1 VAGSKTIGYAVVGL
15 GSIAEVAVLP
25 AFRNAK
31 KSKLVALVSHD
42 KARAQQLGKKFGV
55 KRCYSYENFDECLSQ
70 HGVDAVFVASVNSAH
85 AEQTI
90 RAAAAGKHV
99 LCEKPMATSV
109 EDCRRMVE
117 ACRANRVRLMIAYRK
132 YFEPGSVALKKL
144 VTTGKLGR
152 LRHIFSSYTEIVDPG
167 KAKTWQL
174 NRKLAGGG
182 SLMDIGIYCVNAM
195 RWVAGSD
202 PIDATAHRW
211 TDAPER
217 FREVEDSIAFRLTH
231 PDGLV
236 CQGTS
241 SYSSMAASF
250 LQVHGDQGW
259 AALNPAFAF
268 EEERRLF
275 GKIRGRWFERT
286 LKAIDEFALE
296 LNAFTESIHRGRD
309 PEPDGM
315 EGMRDMATIEAIYR
329 SAQDSRTIPIQP
341 VTAKQTEHS

>member
-1 VAGSKTIGYAVVGL
+1 MPVSKPIGYAVVGL
-15 GSIAEVAVLP
+15 GSIAETSVLP
-25 AFRNAK
+25 AFRNSK

-42 KARAQQLGKKFGV
+42 KSRAQQLGAKFGV
-55 KRCYSYENFDECLSQ
+55 KHCYSYENYDECLNQ
-70 HGVDAVFVASVNSAH
+70 PGVDAVFVASVNGAH

-90 RAAAAGKHV
+90 RAAATGKHV

-109 EDCRRMVE
+109 DDCRRMIE

-144 VTTGKLGR
+144 VTGGKLGR
-152 LRHIFSSYTEIVDPG
+152 LRHIFSSYTEHVDPG

-174 NRKLAGGG
+174 NKKLAGGG
-182 SLMDIGIYCVNAM
+182 SVMDIGIYCVNTM
-195 RWVAGSD
+195 RWVAGSA
-202 PIDATAHRW
+202 PIDATASGW
-211 TDAPER
+211 TDDPRR
-217 FREVEDSIAFRLTH
+217 FTEVEDSIAFRLTH

-250 LQVHGDQGW
+250 LQVHGDRGW

-275 GKIRGRWFERT
+275 GKIRGRWFEQ
-286 LKAIDEFALE
+286 KFKVIDEFALE
-296 LNAFTESIHRGRD
+296 LNAFAESIHRGRD

-315 EGMRDMATIEAIYR
+315 EGLRDIATIEAIYR
-329 SAQDSRTIPIQP
+329 SARENSTAPIQ
-341 VTAKQTEHS
+341 S

>member
-1 VAGSKTIGYAVVGL
+1 VPVSKPIGYAVVGL
-15 GSIAEVAVLP
+15 GSIAEGSVLP
-25 AFRNAK
+25 AFRNSNK

-42 KARAQQLGKKFGV
+42 KSRAQQLGTKFGV
-55 KRCYSYENFDECLSQ
+55 KHCYTYENYDQCLDQ
-70 HGVDAVFVASVNSAH
+70 PGVDAVFIASVNGAH
-85 AEQTI
+85 AEQTV
-90 RAAAAGKHV
+90 RAAGAGKHV

-117 ACRANRVRLMIAYRK
+117 ACRTNRVRLMIAYRK

-144 VTTGKLGR
+144 VTSGKLGR

-182 SLMDIGIYCVNAM
+182 SLMDIGIYCVNTM
-195 RWVAGSD
+195 RWIAGST
-202 PIDATAHRW
+202 PMDATAYRW
-211 TDAPER
+211 TDDTKR

-241 SYSSMAASF
+241 SYSSIAASF
-250 LQVHGDQGW
+250 VQVHGDQGW

-275 GKIRGRWFERT
+275 GKIRGRWFEQ
-286 LKAIDEFALE
+286 KFKVIDEFALE
-296 LNAFTESIHRGRD
+296 LNAFTESIHRGSD
-309 PEPDGM
+309 PEPDGA
-315 EGMRDMATIEAIYR
+315 EGLRDMATIEAIYR
-329 SAQDSRTIPIQP
+329 SAQENRMVPIQ
-341 VTAKQTEHS
+341 S

>member
-1 VAGSKTIGYAVVGL
+1 VPVSKPIGYAVVGL
-15 GSIAEVAVLP
+15 GSIAETSVLP
-25 AFRNAK
+25 AFRNSK

-42 KARAQQLGKKFGV
+42 QSRAQQLGAKFGV
-55 KRCYSYENFDECLSQ
+55 KHCYSYENYDQCLSQ
-70 HGVDAVFVASVNSAH
+70 PGVDAVFVASVNGAH

-117 ACRANRVRLMIAYRK
+117 TCRANRVRLMIAYRK
-132 YFEPGSVALKKL
+132 YFEPGSVALKEL
-144 VTTGKLGR
+144 VTSGKLGH

-167 KAKTWQL
+167 KAKSWQL
-174 NRKLAGGG
+174 NPKLAGGG
-182 SLMDIGIYCVNAM
+182 SLMDIGIYCVNTM
-195 RWVAGSD
+195 RWVAGSN
-202 PIDATAHRW
+202 PTDATASCW
-211 TDAPER
+211 TDDPKR
-217 FREVEDSIAFRLTH
+217 FTDVEDSIAFRLAH

-250 LQVHGDQGW
+250 VQVHGDQGW

-275 GKIRGRWFERT
+275 GKIRCRWFEQ
-286 LKAIDEFALE
+286 KFKVIDEFALE

-315 EGMRDMATIEAIYR
+315 EGLRDLATIEAIYR
-329 SAQDSRTIPIQP
+329 SAREKRTVGIQSS
-341 VTAKQTEHS
+341 K